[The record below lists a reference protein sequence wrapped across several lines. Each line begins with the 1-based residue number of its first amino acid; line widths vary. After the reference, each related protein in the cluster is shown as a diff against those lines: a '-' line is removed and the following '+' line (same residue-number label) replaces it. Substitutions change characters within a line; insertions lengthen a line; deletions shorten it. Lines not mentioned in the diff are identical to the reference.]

1 MNRAS
6 FSLWATFLIVACTGQ
21 SAIAAN
27 RYDPRFRFRSLHT
40 PRFTIHYHQGEEA
53 LARRLAA
60 IAEDVADRVG
70 GELGTP
76 NGRVHVILV
85 DQHDVSN
92 GWANPVPYNVIEIS
106 AAAPSGGSTI
116 GNTDDWLR
124 LVLSHEYTHI
134 VHLDKARGWIGG
146 LRWVF
151 GHSPLLYPNL
161 FLPLS
166 QVEGIATYNES
177 VLTGQGRIPA
187 GDFRDVLERAA
198 SARRFEPIDR
208 TNGGLVDWP
217 GGAAHYVYGAYF
229 DKYLADRFG
238 AESIARLADET
249 SRRLP
254 YFAAPA
260 FKKVFKRSLGDL
272 WEDFEADARARAG
285 DEPAASTRLTHHGFG
300 VGSPIFGSFGRLF
313 YSIANPHGFPSLM
326 ELPAGGTVPREVT
339 SRYLGSQASATGD
352 GLLVFDQSELV
363 HNVGLQSDLY
373 VVAQDGGHARRLT
386 YRARAADPDVAPDG
400 RTIVCTI
407 QAADRRYLATLQL
420 PDTGRIA
427 TPEVLQSAPST
438 DYSTP
443 RWSPDGRLIAVERRQ
458 VGGPSEIVLV
468 DVAARTERIVVSS
481 RDARN
486 ITPFWL
492 TATTLLFASD
502 RNGRPFSIY
511 SVDLPSGVVKRLN
524 GAGNSAQSPVVS
536 RDGRTLVFVGYTADG
551 YDLFSLPLASASWSG
566 VDAPVTSS
574 AARDRSAGPAAPT
587 ALDTPYRPWPA
598 LLPRFW
604 TPVIQSDAS
613 ELSFGAE
620 SEGSDP
626 LGRHTYGGTVA
637 WSTSRFR
644 PDWSVSYAYDRWWPT
659 VFVSVSD
666 DTDPFREG
674 EIRTREVNAGALF
687 AVARV
692 RWSQALLASMNASRD
707 EFSCDGCE
715 DTLPSNV
722 KRGAI
727 RTGWILD
734 TAKEYG
740 YSVSRESGATLRVTW
755 EAAPDALGSDAG
767 NSSATLDTRGYF
779 RLGPRHAAVAV
790 RAAGA
795 AAWGDERA
803 RRVFSAAGNGPA
815 ASGFD
820 FGRDAVGLLR
830 GFESDSIVATH
841 AAVANVD
848 YRLPIA
854 RPQRGIGTLPLF
866 LRSIHAAIF
875 ADAGHAWDH
884 GFRTSDVRVS
894 TGAELSMD
902 TVLGYWL
909 PLTFT
914 TGVAWRRDPVGNHDG
929 VAVFGRIGRAF

>member
-1 MNRAS
+1 MRRARPL
-6 FSLWATFLIVACTGQ
+6 LWAAFLIVACTSQ
-21 SAIAAN
+21 SAVAAN
-27 RYDPRFRFRSLHT
+27 RYDPRFRFRSIQT
-40 PRFTIHYHQGEEA
+40 PRFTIHFHQGEET

-60 IAEDVADRVG
+60 IAEQVADRVA

-85 DQHDVSN
+85 DQHDLSN

-146 LRWVF
+146 LRFVF

-166 QVEGIATYNES
+166 QIEGLATYNES

-187 GDFRDVLERAA
+187 GDFRDIIDRAA
-198 SARRFEPIDR
+198 GAGRFDPIDR

-217 GGAAHYVYGAYF
+217 GGGAQYAYGAYF
-229 DKYLADRFG
+229 NKYLADRFG

-249 SRRLP
+249 SGRLP
-254 YFAAPA
+254 YFGSLA
-260 FKKVFKRSLGDL
+260 FKKVFKRSLGAL
-272 WEDFEADARARAG
+272 WEDFEADANARARNDPAG
-285 DEPAASTRLTHHGFG
+285 STRLTHHGFG
-300 VGSPIFGSFGRLF
+300 VGSPAFGSSGRLF

-326 ELPAGGTVPREVT
+326 ELPADGSAPHEVT
-339 SRYLGSQASATGD
+339 SRYLGSQASATG
-352 GLLVFDQSELV
+352 GLLVFDQTELV
-363 HNVGLQSDLY
+363 RNVGLQSDLY
-373 VVAQDGGHARRLT
+373 AVAQDGGRARRLT
-386 YRARAADPDVAPDG
+386 RLARASDPDVAPDG
-400 RTIVCTI
+400 RTIVCTV
-407 QAADRRYLATLQL
+407 QSADRRFLATLLL

-427 TPEVLQSAPST
+427 TPEILLSVPST

-443 RWSPDGRLIAVERRQ
+443 RWSPDGRLIAVERRV

-468 DVAARTERIVVSS
+468 DLATRTERVVVSAGA
-481 RDARN
+481 ARN

-492 TATTLLFASD
+492 TQTTLLFASD
-502 RNGRPFSIY
+502 RDGRPFSIY
-511 SVDLPSGVVKRLN
+511 SVDLTSGVVKRLN
-524 GAGNSAQSPVVS
+524 GAGHSAQSPVVS

-551 YDLFSLPLASASWSG
+551 YDLFSLPLTSASWSEVAAVARSTSSQDRPMG
-566 VDAPVTSS
+566 PAPVTTPS
-574 AARDRSAGPAAPT
+574 
-587 ALDTPYRPWPA
+587 TPYRPWPT

-604 TPVIQSDAS
+604 TPVIESDAS
-613 ELSFGAE
+613 ELSFGAT
-620 SEGSDP
+620 SAGIDP

-637 WSTSRFR
+637 WSTSRYR
-644 PDWSVSYAYDRWWPT
+644 PDWSVFYAYDRWWPT
-659 VFVSVSD
+659 LFASISD

-674 EIRTREVNAGALF
+674 ESRTREVNAGALF
-687 AVARV
+687 VIARV
-692 RWSQALLASMNASRD
+692 RWSQALLASVNASRD
-707 EFSCDGCE
+707 EFSCDGCQE
-715 DTLPSNV
+715 PVPSNV

-727 RTGWILD
+727 RTGWNLD

-740 YSVSRESGATLRVTW
+740 YSISRESGATLRVTW

-767 NSSATLDTRGYF
+767 NSSATLDTRGYVHF
-779 RLGPRHAAVAV
+779 GPRHAALAV

-795 AAWGDERA
+795 TAWGDEHA
-803 RRVFSAAGNGPA
+803 RRVFSASGNGPA
-815 ASGFD
+815 MSGFD

-830 GFESDSIVATH
+830 GFEPDALVGTH
-841 AAVANVD
+841 ASVANVD
-848 YRLPIA
+848 YRLPIL

-866 LRSIHAAIF
+866 FRTIHAAIF
-875 ADAGHAWDH
+875 ADAGNAWDH
-884 GFRTSDVRVS
+884 GFRTSDVRIS

-902 TVLGYWL
+902 AVVGYWL
-909 PLTFT
+909 PMTFT
-914 TGVAWRRDPVGNHDG
+914 TGVAWRRDPVGDHDG
-929 VAVFGRIGRAF
+929 FAVFGRIGRAF

>member
-1 MNRAS
+1 MRSRLALLAA
-6 FSLWATFLIVACTGQ
+6 FWIIVCTGQ
-21 SAIAAN
+21 PAGAAN
-27 RYDPRFRFRSLHT
+27 RYDPRFRFRSIQT
-40 PRFTIHYHQGEEA
+40 PRFTIHFHQGEET

-60 IAEDVADRVG
+60 IAEDVADRVA
-70 GELGTP
+70 GELGTA

-92 GWANPVPYNVIEIS
+92 GWANPFPYNVIEIS
-106 AAAPSGGSTI
+106 AAAPSGGNMI

-166 QVEGIATYNES
+166 QIEGLATYNES

-187 GDFRDVLERAA
+187 GDFRNILERA
-198 SARRFEPIDR
+198 SLARRFEPLDR

-217 GGAAHYVYGAYF
+217 GGGGHYVYGAYF

-238 AESIARLADET
+238 AESIARVADET
-249 SRRLP
+249 SRRVP
-254 YFAAPA
+254 YFSAPA
-260 FKKVFKRSLGDL
+260 FKKVFKRSLGEL
-272 WEDFEADARARAG
+272 WEDFEADSEARAR

-300 VGSPIFGSFGRLF
+300 VGSPAFGSAGRLF

-326 ELPAGGTVPREVT
+326 ELPTAGSAPREVT
-339 SRYLGSQASATGD
+339 SRYSGNQASAAGS
-352 GLLVFDQSELV
+352 LLVFDQTELV

-373 VVAQDGGHARRLT
+373 AVAQDGGRARRLT
-386 YRARAADPDVAPDG
+386 HLARAGDPDVAPDG
-400 RTIVCTI
+400 RTIVCTV
-407 QAADRRYLATLQL
+407 QSSDRRFLATLQL
-420 PDTGRIA
+420 PDDGRLA
-427 TPEVLQSAPST
+427 TPQVLLSTAST

-443 RWSPDGRLIAVERRQ
+443 RWSPDGRSIAVERRR

-468 DVAARTERIVVSS
+468 DIASRTERVLVSAG
-481 RDARN
+481 DARN
-486 ITPFWL
+486 VTPFWL
-492 TATTLLFASD
+492 SATTLLFASD
-502 RNGRPFSIY
+502 RNGQPFSIY
-511 SVDLPSGVVKRLN
+511 AIDLSSGVVKRLN
-524 GAGNSAQSPVVS
+524 EAGHSAQSPIVS
-536 RDGRTLVFVGYTADG
+536 PDGRTLVFVGYTADG
-551 YDLFSLPLASASWSG
+551 YDLFSLPLASASWSE
-566 VDAPVTSS
+566 VAAVAAPVSS
-574 AARDRSAGPAAPT
+574 QDRPGGPAPVAV
-587 ALDTPYRPWPA
+587 ADTPYRPWPA
-598 LLPRFW
+598 VLPRFW

-620 SEGSDP
+620 SEGTDP
-626 LGRHTYGGTVA
+626 LGRHTYGGSVA

-644 PDWSVSYAYDRWWPT
+644 PDWSMSYAYDRWWPT
-659 VFVSVSD
+659 LFASVSD

-674 EIRTREVNAGALF
+674 EVRTREVNAGAVF
-687 AVARV
+687 VIARV
-692 RWSQALLASMNASRD
+692 RWSQALLTSVNASRD

-715 DTLPSNV
+715 ETLPSNV

-727 RTGWILD
+727 RTGWIVD
-734 TAKEYG
+734 TAKQYG
-740 YSVSRESGATLRVTW
+740 YSISRESGATFRVTW
-755 EAAPDALGSDAG
+755 EVAPDALGSDAG
-767 NSSATLDTRGYF
+767 NSSATLDTRAYF
-779 RLGPRHAAVAV
+779 GLGRRHAALAF

-795 AAWGDERA
+795 TAWGDERA
-803 RRVFSAAGNGPA
+803 RRVFSASGDGPA
-815 ASGFD
+815 TSGFD
-820 FGRDAVGLLR
+820 FGRDAIGLLR
-830 GFESDSIVATH
+830 GFASDVIVGTH

-854 RPQRGIGTLPLF
+854 WPQRGLGTVPLF
-866 LRSIHAAIF
+866 FRTIHMAMF

-884 GFRTSDVRVS
+884 GFDVSDVRFS
-894 TGAELSMD
+894 TGVELSMD

-909 PLTFT
+909 PFTFT
-914 TGVAWRRDPVGNHDG
+914 TGVAWRSDPVTNHDG